1 MVQRIRGRGDTIP
14 RAPELLQAMGECR
27 RRLIDASVSVRP
39 FGTAYHAIHLVTT
52 AIDTLAFFI
61 TGQQHFYAIGG
72 SVRAAAPQVTQV
84 RPLPRYDDADE
95 PE

>member
-1 MVQRIRGRGDTIP
+1 MVQRTRGRGDTIP
-14 RAPELLQAMGECR
+14 NHAEVLDIMGRCR
-27 RRLIDASVSVRP
+27 DRLIAASNGVRP
-39 FGTAYHAIHLVTT
+39 FGTAYHAVHLVTT

-72 SVRAAAPQVTQV
+72 SVGPSTTPA
-84 RPLPRYDDADE
+84 RPMPNCDDADE

>member
-1 MVQRIRGRGDTIP
+1 MVQRTRGRGDTIP
-14 RAPELLQAMGECR
+14 RAPELLEAMGQCR
-27 RRLIDASVSVRP
+27 ERLLEAGNGVRP

-61 TGQQHFYAIGG
+61 TGQQHFYSIGG
-72 SVRAAAPQVTQV
+72 SVQAAAPM
-84 RPLPRYDDADE
+84 RPAPRPDDADE

>member
-14 RAPELLQAMGECR
+14 RTPELLEAMGHCR
-27 RRLIDASVSVRP
+27 DRLHDASNSVRP

-61 TGQQHFYAIGG
+61 TGQQHFYSIGG
-72 SVRAAAPQVTQV
+72 SVQAAAPM
-84 RPLPRYDDADE
+84 RPAPRPDDADE
-95 PE
+95 PG

>member
-1 MVQRIRGRGDTIP
+1 MVQRVRGRGDTIP
-14 RAPELLQAMGECR
+14 RAPELLKTMGHCR
-27 RRLIDASVSVRP
+27 DQLIAASTGVRP

-72 SVRAAAPQVTQV
+72 SVQAAAPM
-84 RPLPRYDDADE
+84 RPTSRPDDADE
-95 PE
+95 LPRG

>member
-14 RAPELLQAMGECR
+14 RAPELLEAMGQCR
-27 RRLIDASVSVRP
+27 DRLLEAGNAVRP

-52 AIDTLAFFI
+52 AIDTLGFFI

-72 SVRAAAPQVTQV
+72 SVQAAAPM
-84 RPLPRYDDADE
+84 RPALRPDDADE
-95 PE
+95 PG

>member
-1 MVQRIRGRGDTIP
+1 MVQRTRARGDMIP
-14 RAPELLQAMGECR
+14 HAAELLDVMGRCR
-27 RRLIDASVSVRP
+27 DRLIDASSGVRP
-39 FGTAYHAIHLVTT
+39 FGTAYHAVHLVTT

-72 SVRAAAPQVTQV
+72 STGPSTTPP
-84 RPLPRYDDADE
+84 RPAVSLDDADE